1 MKNGSMALVLAL
13 WAAASTSMAQNSVPH
28 QDSYEGY
35 AVGSNLVGAV
45 WQGNTN
51 SANALVTNGTPTEPS
66 VGYPITNA
74 NHLKVMAFSE
84 GPITNEFDGSTAGL
98 TVVALDTM
106 VQPIFAE
113 GPAGDQL
120 ASVSNSQA
128 SLYIAT
134 NGYVNVYNGVIPDP
148 YPETPT
154 SLRWTA
160 LTNTTPL
167 TPGDWVRLTVV
178 MNYNPSGPIA
188 MFKVGINGKFIES
201 TEGYADHDVGGAPG
215 GPWFVSPN
223 GLPTGGWASYD
234 LRFHRIVLSGSGK
247 LDDLVVATNETTFT
261 TQSQQYATNGVP
273 IDWMS
278 VTYNISTNSTNT
290 TWDLVALDDP
300 DHDGAPTWTEYIAGT
315 DPTNPSSKLVIVSST
330 ISNGFPVLKWI
341 GSANARSP
349 YIIQWSSNLTSI
361 AAWTNTPVSKTQT
374 EGINEVT
381 LPNPG
386 FSPAFLRVTVTN

>member
-120 ASVSNSQA
+120 VSITNSQV
-128 SLYIAT
+128 SLYMWT
-134 NGYVNVYNGVIPDP
+134 NGFLNVFHGIQNYASPSDP
-148 YPETPT
+148 NDGWA
-154 SLRWTA
+154 WTT
-160 LTNTTPL
+160 LTNTTAI
-167 TPGDWVRLTVV
+167 TPGAWFRLSIV
-178 MNYNPSGPIA
+178 MNYDSVVNGPVS
-188 MFKVGINGKFIES
+188 MFKVAINGTFINS
-201 TEGYADHDVGGAPG
+201 PDAYSLPDISSSKN
-215 GPWFVSPN
+215 GPWFVSPKW
-223 GLPTGGWASYD
+223 TAD
-234 LRFHRIVLSGSGK
+234 LRMHRIILSGSGK